1 MNRYLHPLAWLAFLL
16 YYISDDVINDSL
28 DWHGFYLSLTYV
40 LAMAACFYFF
50 YPKVWKQAIQGKQPW
65 SLVIIVPLGIGVF
78 ILTRFILEEA
88 LLRWLTGEGNY
99 RDPYTVN
106 YVLDNTFRPISIILL
121 SLVAWLLKRQS
132 EFKANRAILEQEKT
146 AAELAFLRSQINP
159 HFLFNTLGFIHS
171 RVYSADP
178 EAAEITTELS
188 HVLRK
193 AFSASEESETTLR
206 EEMEMVESIYGI
218 MKKRFSGKCYVDF
231 DVDETILEKR
241 IEPLLLMPLA
251 ENMFKHGDLRSPS
264 DPGRVSIHVRDDE
277 LLIRFENKIMP
288 GDAHDGAGIGLGNTR
303 KRLELVYPNGHSMEI
318 KKDSDRFAVE
328 LKIAE
333 I

>member
-1 MNRYLHPLAWLAFLL
+1 MHPLAWLAFLL
-16 YYISDDVINDSL
+16 YYISDDLINNAL

-50 YPKVWKQAIQGKQPW
+50 YPMVWNKTIKEKNLW
-65 SLVIIVPLGIGVF
+65 LLVLFVPLGIGVF
-78 ILTRFILEEA
+78 IGTRFLLEEVVLRA
-88 LLRWLTGEGNY
+88 LVGQGNY
-99 RDPYTVN
+99 RDPYNVG
-106 YVLDNTFRPISIILL
+106 YILDNTFRPISIILL

-132 EFKANRAILEQEKT
+132 EFKANRAILEQEKS

-193 AFSASEESETTLR
+193 AFSASEENETTVR

-218 MKKRFSGKCYVDF
+218 MKKRFNGKCFVKF
-231 DVDETILEKR
+231 DVDESVLEKR

-251 ENMFKHGDLRSPS
+251 ENMFKHGDLRSPEN
-264 DPGRVSIHVRDDE
+264 PGKVTVGLHVDQ
-277 LLIRFENKIMP
+277 LQIRFENKIMP
-288 GDAHDGAGIGLGNTR
+288 GDAHDGSGIGLRNTR
-303 KRLELVYPNGHSMEI
+303 KRLELVYPGRHLVEI
-318 KKDSDRFAVE
+318 QKDSNRFVVE
-328 LKIAE
+328 LKIFG